1 MAGITQ
7 EMADKFEA
15 ILKRVKEPET
25 ELSVS
30 ELHLVKR
37 ISYSETEKKFLIY
50 MDIAAPRNFPCLTC
64 GVVTEQIRSTIER
77 RLKEEFTKEF
87 PGYAVETV

>member
-1 MAGITQ
+1 MATITP

-30 ELHLVKR
+30 ELNLVKR
-37 ISYSETEKKFLIY
+37 ISYSETEKKFLIF
-50 MDIAAPRNFPCLTC
+50 MDIATPKFPCLTC

-77 RLKEEFTKEF
+77 RLREEFMKEF
-87 PGYAVETV
+87 PGYEVETV

>member
-1 MAGITQ
+1 MAQITQ

-30 ELHLVKR
+30 ELNLVQR

-50 MDIAAPRNFPCLTC
+50 MDIASPRNFPCFTC
-64 GVVTEQIRSTIER
+64 GVVTEQIRSSIER
-77 RLKEEFTKEF
+77 RLREEFMKEF
-87 PGYAVETV
+87 PGYEVETV

>member
-1 MAGITQ
+1 MTRITQ
-7 EMADKFEA
+7 EMADKFET

-30 ELHLVKR
+30 ELNLVKR

-50 MDIAAPRNFPCLTC
+50 MDIATPKFPCLTC

-87 PGYAVETV
+87 PGYTVETV

>member
-1 MAGITQ
+1 MSTITP

-30 ELHLVKR
+30 ELNLVKR
-37 ISYSETEKKFLIY
+37 ISFSETEKKFLIV
-50 MDIAAPRNFPCLTC
+50 MNIAAPRNFPCLTC
-64 GVVTEQIRSTIER
+64 GVVTEQIRNTIER
-77 RLKEEFTKEF
+77 RLREEFLKEF

>member
-1 MAGITQ
+1 MAQISQ

-15 ILKRVKEPET
+15 ILRRVKEPET
-25 ELSVS
+25 ELSVA
-30 ELHLVKR
+30 ELNLVKR
-37 ISYSETEKKFLIY
+37 ISYSESEKKFLIV
-50 MDIAAPRNFPCLTC
+50 MDIATPRFPCLTC

-77 RLKEEFTKEF
+77 RLREEFLKEF